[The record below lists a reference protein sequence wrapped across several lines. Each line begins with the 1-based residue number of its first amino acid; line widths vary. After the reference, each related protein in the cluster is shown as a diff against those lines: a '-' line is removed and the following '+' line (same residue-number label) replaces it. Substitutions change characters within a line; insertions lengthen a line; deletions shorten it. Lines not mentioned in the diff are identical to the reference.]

1 MTIKAV
7 FFDAAGTLIKPAR
20 RVGESYAMIAN
31 KYGVD
36 LAPSDLTERFRL
48 CFDASPPLAFPD
60 AAATQ
65 LALLERDWWKDLVA
79 RVFAPWGT
87 IERFDDCFS
96 ELFEYFAGASAW
108 TLYPEV
114 AATLDALKERGL
126 ILDVISN
133 FDSRLHRILAGLG
146 IADRFDE
153 VFVSSAVGHAKPDA
167 RIFQAALRKHGLA
180 PGDAAHIGDS
190 ETNDVR
196 GAREVG
202 LKAILVDR
210 SGHETP
216 HGSCRVTDLNEIL
229 PFLFD

>member
-1 MTIKAV
+1 MTINAV

-20 RVGESYAMIAN
+20 RVGDSYAMIAN

-87 IERFDDCFS
+87 IERFDECFS

>member
-87 IERFDDCFS
+87 IERFDECFS

-229 PFLFD
+229 PFMFD

>member
-87 IERFDDCFS
+87 IERFDECFS

>member
-1 MTIKAV
+1 MTIRAV

-36 LAPSDLTERFRL
+36 VAPSDLTERFRL

-60 AAATQ
+60 AAAAQ
-65 LALLERDWWKDLVA
+65 LAVLERDWWKNLVA
-79 RVFAPWGT
+79 RVFAPWGS
-87 IERFDDCFS
+87 IERFDDCFA

-114 AATLDALKERGL
+114 AATLSALKQRGL

-146 IADRFDE
+146 IAECFDE

-167 RIFQAALRKHGLA
+167 RIFQAALRKHGLT
-180 PGDAAHIGDS
+180 PGDAAHVGDS

-196 GAREVG
+196 GARDVG

-210 SGHETP
+210 SGHGTS
-216 HGSCRVTDLNEIL
+216 HSSCRVTDLNEIL
-229 PFLFD
+229 PLLFD